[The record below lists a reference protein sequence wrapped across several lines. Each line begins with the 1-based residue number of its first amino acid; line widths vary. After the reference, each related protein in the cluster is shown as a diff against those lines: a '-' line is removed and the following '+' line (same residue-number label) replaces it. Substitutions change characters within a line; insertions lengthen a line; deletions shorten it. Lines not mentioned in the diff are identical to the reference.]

1 MKIITTFP
9 DGDTWQMDG
18 CNPFSQSMELE
29 AFRDIF
35 SMERS
40 LKNESSE
47 QPVRSEEAQVLKWFW
62 LQSAAAEMPGI
73 RHEIN

>member
-1 MKIITTFP
+1 
-9 DGDTWQMDG
+9 
-18 CNPFSQSMELE
+18 
-29 AFRDIF
+29 
-35 SMERS
+35 MERS